1 MNKPDDTTCFL
12 PDPKQK
18 WAHSTCSR
26 EELLAALDDH
36 DITAIEAD
44 IVMGRLLL
52 DDSGVVQPIMAHPPN
67 FTSDLTFDCFME
79 LATKKKRDGIPHK
92 HLKLD
97 FKQLETLEPALNS
110 LHTVMSRQDNAF
122 DKTIFLNADI
132 LHGPGKRSSP
142 LHIDADTFIETC
154 LRFTRK
160 HGSTND
166 LVKYS
171 LSLGWSVDCRS
182 FTGYTSSDVDHMMEV
197 IERNGVL
204 THFSGIVLAV
214 NARILAKNP
223 APFHPIMRDY
233 PQIQLLAWTATGE
246 PPISSSL
253 LSYIMEYYR
262 KMGCSDQIGFDCQVA
277 SSLATGLFYDLAV
290 RFVGFFWN
298 MKQIGI
304 V

>member
-1 MNKPDDTTCFL
+1 MTMNKPDDTACFL

-26 EELLAALDDH
+26 EELLAALYDR

-67 FTSDLTFDCFME
+67 VTSDLTFDCFME
-79 LATKKKRDGIPHK
+79 LAAKEKRDGIPYK

-110 LHTVMSRQDNAF
+110 LHTVMSRQDNAY

-142 LHIDADTFIETC
+142 LHIDADTFIDTC

-160 HGSTND
+160 QGSTND

-182 FTGYTSSDVDHMMEV
+182 FTGYTSSDVDHMMKV

-204 THFSGIVLAV
+204 THFSGMIYRNICRSTVCWQIVVCAIDVAMLHLHFLLCTKEGLPIEFTFIS
-214 NARILAKNP
+214 R
-223 APFHPIMRDY
+223 HPNHDY
-233 PQIQLLAWTATGE
+233 L
-246 PPISSSL
+246 
-253 LSYIMEYYR
+253 
-262 KMGCSDQIGFDCQVA
+262 V
-277 SSLATGLFYDLAV
+277 
-290 RFVGFFWN
+290 
-298 MKQIGI
+298 
-304 V
+304 